1 MPTTKRPAYGCALL
15 AFAGAVFCTLNA
27 TKNFDIICVTAGCE
41 IFKDISVYGISLWWV
56 GTALFLTLALLNIFN
71 YRKLALSLALFA
83 VIADLGFLLFMT
95 FTAPCVPC
103 LIFAA
108 ILFIL
113 FLMQS
118 AILKNPSRLVVP
130 VLIVWALF
138 FTPNI
143 FSTVNEQL
151 GTWAISGPEQPDVQ
165 VYFSP
170 SCPSCKALIP
180 KISKSDSGNITY
192 YPVVE
197 TEADIDS
204 ILIIQDALKQGT
216 SMYIAFNRSIRS
228 GATVPDTSFWDRIVL
243 QWNLFRNKSK
253 LASIGVTRI
262 PVLIT
267 NGVPSSLLSPTK
279 PTGQA
284 REKNDDAVDF
294 GEGFSGCTEG
304 AEVPCD

>member
-27 TKNFDIICVTAGCE
+27 TKNFDVICVTAGCE

-118 AILKNPSRLVVP
+118 TILKSPSRLIAP

-143 FSTVNEQL
+143 FSTINEQM
-151 GTWAISGPEQPDVQ
+151 GTWAISGSKQPDVQ

-180 KISKSDSGNITY
+180 KISKNDSGNIAY

-197 TEADIDS
+197 TENDVDA
-204 ILIIQDALKQGT
+204 ILIMQDALNQGT

-228 GATVPDTSFWDRIVL
+228 GATVPETSFWDRIVL

-279 PTGQA
+279 ATGQA
-284 REKNDDAVDF
+284 RENNDDAVDF
-294 GEGFSGCTEG
+294 GEDFSGCTEG
-304 AEVPCD
+304 AEVPCE